1 MRMRDTRTD
10 MSALTE
16 IQESLSTRG
25 PVAVAQEAFTHANSN
40 AGHNVFLSM
49 DKDRTLGEAESLEG
63 RFPKSTQRPLLYGVP
78 VAIKD
83 CFDVAGYPTTA
94 GSRFYAEKNGIAQ
107 ADSFVAARLR
117 AAGSVMMGKTHL
129 HQIAYG
135 ITGENPD
142 YGDCVQPRDAR
153 VFTGGS
159 SSGSAA
165 SVQEGSAVA
174 AIGTDTGGS
183 IRVPAALCGLAG
195 YRSTLGLGGA
205 KTWDGGLHLAPSFD
219 TIGWLFRDLHD
230 GPVLADALLGV
241 AQVPAPQSVTVGVV
255 GDSFVEDCAPA
266 VLEVYR
272 DQQEQL
278 RRAGAILNVFEPD
291 FWADTRDIFAPIQ
304 AHEAAA
310 IHHGNFNHL
319 EPSIAERLA
328 WGEARTASEIESSRR
343 RHDAFCDRM
352 RLLFMQYDF
361 LIMPCAPISAL
372 EVGVDHSVTRPR
384 ILRYTTPGSLAGVPV
399 VALTAPGGGVQLMG
413 ARGDDARLLAF
424 AAKLDR
430 NP

>member
-25 PVAVAQEAFTHANSN
+25 PVAIAQEAFTHANSN

-49 DKDRTLGEAESLEG
+49 DKDRTLAEAESLED
-63 RFPKSTQRPLLYGVP
+63 RFAKSTQRPLLYGVP
-78 VAIKD
+78 VGVKD

-117 AAGSVMMGKTHL
+117 AAGAVIMGKTHL

-142 YGDCVQPRDAR
+142 YGDCVQPRNAH

-159 SSGSAA
+159 SSGSVA
-165 SVQEGSAVA
+165 SVQEGSSVA

-195 YRSTLGLGGA
+195 YRSTLGLGG
-205 KTWDGGLHLAPSFD
+205 KQTWDGGLHLAPSFD
-219 TIGWLFRDLHD
+219 TIGWVFRDLRD

-241 AQVPAPQSVTVGVV
+241 PQVPTPRSVTVGVV
-255 GDSFVEDCAPA
+255 GNSFIEDCEPA
-266 VLEVYR
+266 VLDVY
-272 DQQEQL
+272 QGWQEKM
-278 RRAGAILNVFEPD
+278 RRAGATLVVFEPD
-291 FWADTRDIFAPIQ
+291 FWDDARDIFFPIQ

-310 IHHGNFNHL
+310 IHHGNFHHL
-319 EPSIAERLA
+319 ERSIAERLA
-328 WGEARTASEIESSRR
+328 WGEARPASEIESSRH

-361 LIMPCAPISAL
+361 LIMPCAPVSAL
-372 EVGVDHSVTRPR
+372 PTDVDHSVTRPR
-384 ILRYTTPGSLAGVPV
+384 ILRYTAPGSLAGVPV
-399 VALTAPGGGVQLMG
+399 VALTAPGGGVQLMA
-413 ARGDDARLLAF
+413 ARGDDSRVLAF
-424 AAKLDR
+424 AAMLDS

>member
-1 MRMRDTRTD
+1 
-10 MSALTE
+10 
-16 IQESLSTRG
+16 
-25 PVAVAQEAFTHANSN
+25 
-40 AGHNVFLSM
+40 
-49 DKDRTLGEAESLEG
+49 
-63 RFPKSTQRPLLYGVP
+63 
-78 VAIKD
+78 
-83 CFDVAGYPTTA
+83 
-94 GSRFYAEKNGIAQ
+94 
-107 ADSFVAARLR
+107 
-117 AAGSVMMGKTHL
+117 
-129 HQIAYG
+129 
-135 ITGENPD
+135 
-142 YGDCVQPRDAR
+142 
-153 VFTGGS
+153 
-159 SSGSAA
+159 
-165 SVQEGSAVA
+165 
-174 AIGTDTGGS
+174 
-183 IRVPAALCGLAG
+183 
-195 YRSTLGLGGA
+195 
-205 KTWDGGLHLAPSFD
+205 
-219 TIGWLFRDLHD
+219 
-230 GPVLADALLGV
+230 VLADALLGV

-413 ARGDDARLLAF
+413 ARGDDGRLLAF

>member
-1 MRMRDTRTD
+1 

-16 IQESLSTRG
+16 VKESLLTRG
-25 PVAVAQEAFTHANSN
+25 PVAIAQEAFTRANSN
-40 AGHNVFLSM
+40 AGHNVFLAM
-49 DKDRTLGEAESLEG
+49 DENRTLAEAESLEG
-63 RFPKSTQRPLLYGVP
+63 RFPKSASRPLLYGVP

-117 AAGSVMMGKTHL
+117 AAGAVIMGKTHL

-142 YGDCVQPRDAR
+142 YGDCVQPRDAHI
-153 VFTGGS
+153 FTGGS

-205 KTWDGGLHLAPSFD
+205 ETWDGGLHLAQSFD
-219 TIGWLFRDLHD
+219 TIGWLFRDLRD
-230 GPVLADALLGV
+230 GPLLANALLGV
-241 AQVPAPQSVTVGVV
+241 PQVPAPQSVTIGVV
-255 GDSFVEDCAPA
+255 GDSFVEDCEPA

-272 DQQEQL
+272 AEQEEL
-278 RRAGAILNVFEPD
+278 RRAGAILHVFEPD
-291 FWADTRDIFAPIQ
+291 FWADTRDIFFPIQ

-310 IHHGNFNHL
+310 IHHGNFAHL
-319 EPSIAERLA
+319 EASIAERLT
-328 WGEARTASEIESSRR
+328 WGESIPGAEIENLRR
-343 RHDAFCDRM
+343 RHEAFCDRM
-352 RLLFMQYDF
+352 RLLFLQYDF
-361 LIMPCAPISAL
+361 LIMPCAPVSAL
-372 EVGVDHSVTRPR
+372 TVGADHSASRQK
-384 ILRYTTPGSLAGVPV
+384 ILRYTAPASLAGVPV
-399 VALTAPGGGVQLMG
+399 VALTAPGGGVQLMS
-413 ARGDDARLLAF
+413 ARGHDARLLAF
-424 AAKLDR
+424 AAMLGS
-430 NP
+430 NA